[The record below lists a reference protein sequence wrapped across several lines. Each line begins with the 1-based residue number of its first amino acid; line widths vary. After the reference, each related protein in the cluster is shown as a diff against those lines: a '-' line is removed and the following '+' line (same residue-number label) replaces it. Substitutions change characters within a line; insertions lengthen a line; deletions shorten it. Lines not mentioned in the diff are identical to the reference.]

1 MDTYT
6 TGMISIHDPLYTKST
21 ILFDNDKTVE
31 IETFN
36 HIGKVFHGDI
46 VRIEKNKCILSQS
59 NIKTKT
65 IIGVLE
71 LYSKYKFKSNKRGV
85 ERFKCIPIEKYY
97 PAFLVTSTAKRT
109 YNKNILVQFKYLS
122 WDDKLPYGQIVHI
135 IGEVDNITA
144 LYDGVLYRYNLNKKT
159 FRFNKQELEN
169 IKKESLLNMKG
180 YRDIT
185 DIYTISIDPDGTL
198 DIDDAF
204 SYSFTKDH
212 CTLGIHISDVIGTL
226 HDYGLSHLL
235 QDTLSTSI
243 YAPHKTIHM
252 FPTTLSNQLISLLT
266 NKRRKSIT
274 LWLDIYDN
282 KIISSS
288 IEKTVIINKK
298 TYSYDEFTKRSGK
311 FKKITTIIK
320 HLHYK
325 NITERFKVGFDSH
338 RLIEKLM
345 IIYNC
350 EACRFIQS
358 NGYNPIYRTH
368 GNKINSNTEIV
379 DVDIEL
385 GHFLKIINS
394 KSAMYTL
401 DNIDTTHYSLQ
412 LDNYIHFTSP
422 IRRYVDCYN
431 HSLIH
436 RVLSNL
442 DKYSIS
448 INIDNINRINKLVK
462 KTDRIFSKLRISEYI
477 KETGITQFKGYI
489 YDIQDGKVSIYIPS
503 HKLSIVKRLV
513 DKKLNTIYSV
523 ETDVENTI
531 KIVNKQT
538 RTTEKILHMNIRID
552 IRIYN
557 IIGKNP
563 YKNTIISLY

>member
-1 MDTYT
+1 METYP
-6 TGMISIHDPLYTKST
+6 TGIISIHDPLYTTST
-21 ILFDNDKTVE
+21 ISFDNDKTLE
-31 IETFN
+31 IETF
-36 HIGKVFHGDI
+36 HYIGKVFHGDI
-46 VRIEKNKCILSQS
+46 VRIENNKCILSHS

-71 LYSKYKFKSNKRGV
+71 LYSKYKFKSNKRGI
-85 ERFKCIPIEKYY
+85 ERFKCIPIEKHY
-97 PAFLVTSTAKRT
+97 PAFLVTSTAKRS
-109 YNKNILVQFKYLS
+109 YNKNILVQIKYLS
-122 WDDKLPYGQIVHI
+122 WDDTLPYGQIVHI
-135 IGEVDNITA
+135 LGQVDDMNA
-144 LYDGVLYRYNLNKKT
+144 LYDGVLYRYSLHKKT
-159 FRFNKQELEN
+159 YRFTKQELEN
-169 IKKESLLNMKG
+169 IQKESLLNTTG

-185 DIYTISIDPDGTL
+185 DNHTISIDPEGTL

-212 CTLGIHISDVIGTL
+212 HCKLGIHISDVIGTL

-235 QDTLSTSI
+235 QDSLSTSI
-243 YAPHKTIHM
+243 YAPHKTVHM
-252 FPTTLSNQLISLLT
+252 FPPTLSNQLISLLP
-266 NKRRKSIT
+266 NKRRKAIT

-282 KIISSS
+282 EIISTT

-298 TYSYDEFTKRSGK
+298 TYSYDEFTKRSEK
-311 FKKITTIIK
+311 FKRITKIIK

-325 NITERFKVGFDSH
+325 NITDRFKVDFDSH

-368 GNKINSNTEIV
+368 ENKMGSHTENV
-379 DVDIEL
+379 DSVL
-385 GHFLKIINS
+385 GRFLKIINS
-394 KSAMYTL
+394 KSAIYTL
-401 DNIDTTHYSLQ
+401 DNIDTNHHSLQ

-436 RVLSNL
+436 GVLSGV

-448 INIDNINRINKLVK
+448 INLENINHINKLVK

-477 KETGITQFKGYI
+477 QETGHTLFKGYI
-489 YDIQDGKVSIYIPS
+489 YDIVDGKVSIYIPS

-513 DKKLNTIYSV
+513 DKKMNTIYSV

-531 KIVNKQT
+531 KIINKQT
-538 RTTEKILHMNIRID
+538 CTTEKILHMNILID
-552 IRIYN
+552 IHIYN
-557 IIGKNP
+557 IVGKHP